1 MCRIHRTLIMK
12 SLIITVAGM
21 SSRFNKDTEE
31 DVLKCLYYEDK
42 PENSLLSLQIH
53 KTFDLVDEIIVVGGY
68 KYDDLVAFIR
78 DNMKDVHKKVRV
90 VYNNHYN
97 DYGSGYSLIKGI
109 ETVSNQTDEIIFIE
123 GDLFFSSDDVETI
136 INSPMDVISV
146 NNEPILSNK
155 AVALYFDAH
164 YCPHYIYD
172 TSHSCLEIHEPFTA
186 IYNSAHM
193 WKFRNPARVREIC
206 QFLTPEQEQGTNL
219 EIIQKYF
226 GAYRSSS
233 LDIVSV
239 RLWYNCNTV
248 ADYQEA
254 IKALNV

>member
-1 MCRIHRTLIMK
+1 MK

-21 SSRFNKDTEE
+21 SSRFNKDTKE
-31 DVLKCLYYEDK
+31 DVLKCLYFEDK
-42 PENSLLSLQIH
+42 PENSLLSLQVH
-53 KTFDLVDEIIVVGGY
+53 KCYGLVDEIVVVGGY

-78 DNMKDVHKKVRV
+78 DNMKDVNKKIKV
-90 VYNNHYN
+90 VYNDHYH

-109 ETVSNQTDEIIFIE
+109 EAVSDSADEITFIE
-123 GDLFFSSDDVETI
+123 GDLFFDTESVEKI
-136 INSPMDVISV
+136 ITSKKDVISV

-155 AVALYFDAH
+155 AVALYFDANN
-164 YCPHYIYD
+164 YPHYIYD

-186 IYNSAHM
+186 IYNSGQM
-193 WKFRNPARVREIC
+193 WKFRSPARVLEIC

-226 GAYRSSS
+226 GAYKFSQ
-233 LDIVSV
+233 LDIIKAD
-239 RLWYNCNTV
+239 LWYNCNTV

-254 IKALNV
+254 VKALIA